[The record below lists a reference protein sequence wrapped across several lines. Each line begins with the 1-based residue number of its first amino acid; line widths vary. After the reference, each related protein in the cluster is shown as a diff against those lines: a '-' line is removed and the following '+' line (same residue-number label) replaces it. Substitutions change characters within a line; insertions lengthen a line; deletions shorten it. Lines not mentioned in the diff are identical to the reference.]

1 MENIFEPVLF
11 SPDHRG
17 WRKEGASPLS
27 AFSKLGVQHQRDM
40 QCGTGPSGHE
50 DVMLGVQR
58 GSSSECLEVPGNV
71 QKNPT
76 FSGIAETCPAGRGE
90 QLIDTKT

>member
-1 MENIFEPVLF
+1 MPHHVLLWLSTVIHMEDIFEPVLF

-50 DVMLGVQR
+50 DVMLGAQR

-71 QKNPT
+71 QKN
-76 FSGIAETCPAGRGE
+76 SDIQWNR
-90 QLIDTKT
+90 